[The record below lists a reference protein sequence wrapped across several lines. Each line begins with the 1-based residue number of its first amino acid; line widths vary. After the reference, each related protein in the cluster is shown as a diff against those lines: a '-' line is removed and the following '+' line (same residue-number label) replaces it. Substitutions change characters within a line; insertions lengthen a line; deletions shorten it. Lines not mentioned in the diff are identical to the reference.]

1 MNILK
6 KKKMIQNKK
15 KKTSRI
21 AERCEEEFDRVYRSL
36 DGILFLE
43 EFIKREWG
51 QKLTS
56 NALHF
61 FLWGFYD
68 RFMDFAL
75 FN

>member
-1 MNILK
+1 MNIL

-43 EFIKREWG
+43 EFIKRE
-51 QKLTS
+51 
-56 NALHF
+56 
-61 FLWGFYD
+61 
-68 RFMDFAL
+68 
-75 FN
+75 